1 MWYISADMAD
11 KLLPVA
17 ARGDIEGACLALLLN
32 CLVVMLFVSSINKL
46 VNIFKKSKHYNLLR
60 HMRYH
65 RWHDENI

>member
-11 KLLPVA
+11 KLLPIA

-46 VNIFKKSKHYNLLR
+46 VNIFKRKYYFNSKDLFSKNK
-60 HMRYH
+60 
-65 RWHDENI
+65 RW

>member
-11 KLLPVA
+11 KLLPIA
-17 ARGDIEGACLALLLN
+17 ARGDIEGICLAMILN
-32 CLVVMLFVSSINKL
+32 FLILILIVSGIKKL